1 MKRKAENRKSF
12 EEEKNQL
19 DLHLNRGGISEF
31 KRRTQ
36 STHPIYKGKSE
47 SGFVYTYIEEWVIC
61 GSFLS

>member
-31 KRRTQ
+31 ERRTQ
-36 STHPIYKGKSE
+36 STNPIYKGKSK
-47 SGFVYTYIEEWVIC
+47 SSFVYTYIEE
-61 GSFLS
+61 